1 MALAFVVVLA
11 VLWLLVAAL
20 LLLDLAGIRR
30 SHAGSRLVPSG
41 ILLVGS
47 SILVSQFGMYR
58 AWPPAAVRAAT
69 HVMRLPLL
77 LGMALLLAGIVRLRN
92 AGARTRRTQPPDP
105 S

>member
-30 SHAGSRLVPSG
+30 SHPGSRLVPSG